1 MPRFPFK
8 SVLILSAGLFL
19 AARLAA
25 EETNTASLSP
35 DMGAMTQSVVNGYLQ
50 IQAQL
55 HDAQL
60 AIEDSRRES
69 AAAAARN
76 AEVMTRR
83 IQQLEESLAAQRAR
97 EVELTEKNHQFTLQ
111 MAILSGL
118 VVVAA
123 VLFMAYLQWRAVARL
138 VALSPAPS
146 SLFLDGPDRRP
157 ALVATAAVGHSNTRL
172 FSAVD
177 SLQERIRELEQVSRH
192 ALAETA
198 PPAAEGSDEGQARL
212 LEEGQRL
219 LNAHELET
227 ALDCF
232 NRVLGRDPKH
242 AEALAKKGSALEKLG
257 RTEEAIACYDQAL
270 EANPALTLAHLN
282 KGGLFNRLS
291 RYEEALQCY
300 EEALRTQEKK
310 GPGQK
315 SV

>member
-1 MPRFPFK
+1 MLGFPLK
-8 SVLILSAGLFL
+8 TVLILSAGLFL

-50 IQAQL
+50 MQAQL

-69 AAAAARN
+69 VAAAARN
-76 AEVMTRR
+76 AEVLTRR

-97 EVELTEKNHQFTLQ
+97 EVELALKNHQFTLL
-111 MAILSGL
+111 MAVVFGL

-138 VALSPAPS
+138 VALAPAPA
-146 SLFLDGPDRRP
+146 SLFLDGPDRHP
-157 ALVATAAVGHSNTRL
+157 ALGATAVVGHANARL

-177 SLQERIRELEQVSRH
+177 SLQERIRELEQVSRR
-192 ALAETA
+192 ALVETA